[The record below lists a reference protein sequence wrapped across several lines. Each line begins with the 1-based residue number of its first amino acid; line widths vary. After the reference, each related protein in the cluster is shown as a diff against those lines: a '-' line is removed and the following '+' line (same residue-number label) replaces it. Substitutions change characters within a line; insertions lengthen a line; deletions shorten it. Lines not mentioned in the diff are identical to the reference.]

1 MSRYLGTNPPDSAF
15 ADALINLAK
24 WPLRWIWER
33 CDPAGTESLFPEPSD
48 YSSAARE
55 LILLGRKYES
65 FEAAYY
71 YATAGRI
78 GLKKKGYKIQ
88 PIWTERNH
96 VRYDAYDRMCDESEL
111 KSKQN
116 GPLVRRITDILNTTV
131 QLKVGFEEALT
142 RRFFYQVNELATE
155 LVSPLFRMPGVWCFP
170 TASMAE
176 YKSVLIAIYTLSL
189 IHFGTRRIATDRVT
203 YWDSESL
210 IAMERDALVRLLS
223 RYLRMDS
230 QVVSYIVEE
239 LTFGHRL
246 DSPDIALQPLVPL
259 ELSHLAWAPGIV
271 LASSLERN
279 LLVLLNRL
287 PKSRMV
293 YSRLSKQR
301 ETLMRESLCAD
312 LQDMGFRFW
321 WGTVPGWA
329 EASDLDLAIID
340 DKTTRCVLLELKAF
354 VAPADPREECDK
366 AKAVEHGVEQVKR
379 RYEALQKSRKSLDDT
394 LRIDISFT
402 VDLAVVSESASGCGG
417 VARVDDVAV
426 VRMSQLVDWLRRER
440 SLRRI
445 GDWLSGREYLP
456 TEGRDY
462 ARMAFPA
469 TIGRWTLEWYQLKLL
484 DGDQGTR
491 VGGGAMS
498 SRPQ

>member
-1 MSRYLGTNPPDSAF
+1 MNSPQNCVPVVQ
-15 ADALINLAK
+15 DA
-24 WPLRWIWER
+24 
-33 CDPAGTESLFPEPSD
+33 C
-48 YSSAARE
+48 
-55 LILLGRKYES
+55 
-65 FEAAYY
+65 
-71 YATAGRI
+71 
-78 GLKKKGYKIQ
+78 
-88 PIWTERNH
+88 
-96 VRYDAYDRMCDESEL
+96 
-111 KSKQN
+111 
-116 GPLVRRITDILNTTV
+116 
-131 QLKVGFEEALT
+131 
-142 RRFFYQVNELATE
+142 
-155 LVSPLFRMPGVWCFP
+155 VWCFP

-312 LQDMGFRFW
+312 LQDMGFRSGGEQFRDGLRHLISTW
-321 WGTVPGWA
+321 P
-329 EASDLDLAIID
+329 SS
-340 DKTTRCVLLELKAF
+340 TT
-354 VAPADPREECDK
+354 
-366 AKAVEHGVEQVKR
+366 KR
-379 RYEALQKSRKSLDDT
+379 HD
-394 LRIDISFT
+394 
-402 VDLAVVSESASGCGG
+402 VSCWS
-417 VARVDDVAV
+417 
-426 VRMSQLVDWLRRER
+426 
-440 SLRRI
+440 
-445 GDWLSGREYLP
+445 
-456 TEGRDY
+456 
-462 ARMAFPA
+462 
-469 TIGRWTLEWYQLKLL
+469 
-484 DGDQGTR
+484 
-491 VGGGAMS
+491 
-498 SRPQ
+498 

>member
-1 MSRYLGTNPPDSAF
+1 MSDWVVVTYFPVKHLGGFLSTLQIA
-15 ADALINLAK
+15 I
-24 WPLRWIWER
+24 
-33 CDPAGTESLFPEPSD
+33 
-48 YSSAARE
+48 
-55 LILLGRKYES
+55 
-65 FEAAYY
+65 AYF
-71 YATAGRI
+71 G
-78 GLKKKGYKIQ
+78 
-88 PIWTERNH
+88 
-96 VRYDAYDRMCDESEL
+96 
-111 KSKQN
+111 
-116 GPLVRRITDILNTTV
+116 
-131 QLKVGFEEALT
+131 
-142 RRFFYQVNELATE
+142 
-155 LVSPLFRMPGVWCFP
+155 
-170 TASMAE
+170 
-176 YKSVLIAIYTLSL
+176 SVLIAIYTLSL
-189 IHFGTRRIATDRVT
+189 IHFGTRRIATDRPIGT
-203 YWDSESL
+203 PSRSSL
-210 IAMERDALVRLLS
+210 WSGTLVRLLS
-223 RYLRMDS
+223 RYLRMVTS
-230 QVVSYIVEE
+230 RE
-239 LTFGHRL
+239 LHCGRTFGHRL

-259 ELSHLAWAPGIV
+259 ELSHLAWARYCASV
-271 LASSLERN
+271 LSGAESAL
-279 LLVLLNRL
+279 RL

-293 YSRLSKQR
+293 YSRLSEQR
-301 ETLMRESLCAD
+301 ETLMRESLCAE

-354 VAPADPREECDK
+354 LAPVDPREECDK
-366 AKAVEHGVEQVKR
+366 AKAVETGVEQVKR
-379 RYEALQKSRKSLDDT
+379 RYKALQKSRKSLDDT

-402 VDLAVVSESASGCGG
+402 VDLAVVCESASGCGG

-491 VGGGAMS
+491 VGDGC
-498 SRPQ
+498 